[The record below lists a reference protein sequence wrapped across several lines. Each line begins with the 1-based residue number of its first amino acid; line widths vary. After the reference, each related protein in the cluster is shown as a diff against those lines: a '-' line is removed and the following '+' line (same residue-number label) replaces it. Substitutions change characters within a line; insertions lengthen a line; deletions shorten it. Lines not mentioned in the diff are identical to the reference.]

1 MQKIVY
7 NSNNIFSKGEIMIN
21 KLLVYQSNCLDP
33 YFNIA
38 TEKHLLE
45 TVHQGC
51 CILYLWQNQNT
62 VVIGRNQNAWVEC
75 RTSLLEEEGGK
86 LARRLSGGGAVF
98 HDIGNLNFT
107 FLMRDEDYD
116 VDRQLSVIQA
126 ACAELGLQA
135 EKSGRNDLLVQG
147 QKFSGNA
154 FYHSQGHAY
163 HHGTLL
169 IDANMEKLSRY
180 LTPSKAKL
188 EAKGVASVRSRV
200 TNLKTLVPDLT
211 CTIMAEHMQNAFAS
225 VYGLT
230 PELITLNNADIQTI
244 ETYAAELRSWE
255 WLYGPRLPFSFGC
268 EDRFSWGS
276 ISLQLQVESG
286 YIQAAQV
293 YSDAMDW
300 EIADTVANALTGC
313 RFVCKDMQKALEA
326 SLKNTQACKDICQ
339 LLAQQDI

>member
-1 MQKIVY
+1 
-7 NSNNIFSKGEIMIN
+7 MIN
-21 KLLVYQSNCLDP
+21 KLLVYRSNCVDP

-45 TVHQGC
+45 TVEKGC

-75 RTSLLEEEGGK
+75 RTALLEEEGGK

-107 FLMRDEDYD
+107 FLVRDEDYD
-116 VDRQLSVIQA
+116 IDRQLSVIQA
-126 ACAELGLQA
+126 ACANIGLVA
-135 EKSGRNDLLVQG
+135 EKSGRNDLLVDG

-200 TNLKTLVPDLT
+200 TNLKALVPELT
-211 CTIMAEHMQNAFAS
+211 CEIMAKHMEKAFAQ
-225 VYGLT
+225 VYGTT
-230 PELITLNNADIQTI
+230 PEQIILSNEDLRTI
-244 ETYAAELRSWE
+244 ETSAAKLSSWQ
-255 WLYGPRLPFSFGC
+255 WLYGPRLPFGFSC
-268 EDRFSWGS
+268 EARFSWGS

-286 YIQAAQV
+286 CIQTVQV
-293 YSDAMDW
+293 YSDAMEW
-300 EIADTVANALTGC
+300 ELADSVSKALTGC
-313 RFVCKDMQKALEA
+313 RFTCADMQKALTA
-326 SLKNTQACKDICQ
+326 TLGNTQTCTDICE
-339 LLAQQDI
+339 LLAQQQL